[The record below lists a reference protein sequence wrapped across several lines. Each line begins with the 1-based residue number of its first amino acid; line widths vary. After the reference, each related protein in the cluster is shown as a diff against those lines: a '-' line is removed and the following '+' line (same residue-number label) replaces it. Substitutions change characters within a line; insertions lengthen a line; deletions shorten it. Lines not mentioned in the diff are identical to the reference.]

1 MNESGFIKKVN
12 TQLSSKIYKWKI
24 NDPYHGGVPD
34 VYYSGLAGI
43 CFAEYKYK
51 PKLPARNTSKINFG
65 LSKQQEL
72 WLTVQA
78 TNQVSVCVIAGCEN
92 KAVHLVTDFGKV
104 NSYTKDSFL
113 KEAIQLEEVVEL
125 LNLHCLGET
134 DV

>member
-34 VYYSGLAGI
+34 TYYSGPNAF

-51 PKLPARNTSKINFG
+51 PKLPARSTSKINFG
-65 LSKQQEL
+65 LAKQQEL
-72 WLTVQA
+72 WL
-78 TNQVSVCVIAGCEN
+78 NQQKEFNIPVFVIAGCEDKLICLDVEFGICN
-92 KAVHLVTDFGKV
+92 TLTKYTFLEKAIHLDELIT
-104 NSYTKDSFL
+104 
-113 KEAIQLEEVVEL
+113 L